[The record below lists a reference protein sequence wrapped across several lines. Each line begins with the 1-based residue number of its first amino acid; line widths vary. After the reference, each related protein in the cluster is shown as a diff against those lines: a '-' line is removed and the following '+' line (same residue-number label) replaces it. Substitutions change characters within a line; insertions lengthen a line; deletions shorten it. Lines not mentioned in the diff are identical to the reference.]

1 MACAIKRVCRNF
13 GERYRQMN
21 QSASEHL
28 TAEQISELLDE
39 PRKDK
44 EDWFHLETC
53 EECRAEFERFS
64 RIRMALSALPD
75 LDPPADE
82 WTAIEAKLDSKEPRI
97 NQSILGFS
105 WDAERPHF
113 IFGSHQLAVAAAV
126 AVVVFA
132 AGVFAGLQLPG
143 PIGFFAENTLQP
155 GLLAPA
161 VQDEIVLNEPTELES
176 QRSPIQ
182 QAGMSAFEGVEF
194 EPVRRYEGRSGLLVL
209 RVTPRTAAAKLG
221 LRSGDV
227 VVDAGNLPTR
237 QVPDLIQA
245 INASQGSPL
254 SVRWIRNGRE
264 MVKLWPASEIRPKE

>member
-1 MACAIKRVCRNF
+1 MTCAIKRVCRNF

-97 NQSILGFS
+97 NQSVLGFG
-105 WDAERPHF
+105 WYAGRPRF
-113 IFGSHQLAVAAAV
+113 IFGSSQLAVAA

-132 AGVFAGLQLPG
+132 AGVFAGLQLPR
-143 PIGFFAENTLQP
+143 PMGFFAENTLQP
-155 GLLAPA
+155 GLPAPA
-161 VQDEIVLNEPTELES
+161 GQDEIVLNEPTELES
-176 QRSPIQ
+176 QRAPIQ
-182 QAGMSAFEGVEF
+182 QVGTSAFEGAEF
-194 EPVRRYEGRSGLLVL
+194 EPVRRHEGRSGLLVL

-245 INASQGSPL
+245 INASQGSPF
-254 SVRWIRNGRE
+254 SVRWVRDGRE
-264 MVKLWPASEIRPKE
+264 MVKLWPAGEIRPKE

>member
-1 MACAIKRVCRNF
+1 
-13 GERYRQMN
+13 MN

-28 TAEQISELLDE
+28 TAEQISELLDG

-44 EDWFHLETC
+44 DDWFHLETC

-75 LDPPADE
+75 LDPPANE

-97 NQSILGFS
+97 NQSVLGFG
-105 WDAERPHF
+105 WYTGPPRF
-113 IFGSHQLAVAAAV
+113 IFGSRQLAA

-155 GLLAPA
+155 GLPEPA

-176 QRSPIQ
+176 QRAPIQ
-182 QAGMSAFEGVEF
+182 QAGTSAFEGAEF
-194 EPVRRYEGRSGLLVL
+194 EPVRRHEGRSGLLVL

-245 INASQGSPL
+245 INASQGSPF
-254 SVRWIRNGRE
+254 SVRWVRDGRE
-264 MVKLWPASEIRPKE
+264 MVKLWPAGKIRPKE